1 LAFRTWASG
10 VGRSVAIAL
19 GLAITL
25 AGCQAVQGDGPWMNG
40 AKSTSTEALPFDV
53 IDLTPTTV
61 VAYRPPE
68 KIDRPSATERL
79 SAGRPLTAQPGDVLS
94 VRIFEEYAGGIFPT
108 IQDPAAGPLGNQ
120 IVTDRGTI
128 EVPFVGTVKV
138 AGLGLRQI
146 EHEIEHRLA
155 GKAKGPQ
162 VVAEFVA
169 DRTNTIMVSGNVKN
183 PGRVSLGEGLR
194 TVLDAINRAGGAVDS
209 TAGAPPPNAAK
220 DDSEDSDD
228 ADSSSSSPGGDS
240 AAGGAGGVGAIPKF
254 APPPSGG
261 PAQLEVV
268 VRRHGNVILDK
279 QLSELLAG
287 GDIGIE
293 KGDEIVVRPNT
304 QVVTVMGAVL
314 VAGNIELTR
323 PVTTLADILGEVH
336 GLFDLRSNK
345 TGLYVFRL
353 GKVRTD
359 PRARAKIFRLDFM
372 QPSSM
377 FVASQFGMQ
386 PRDVI
391 FVANAPLVEYDKV
404 LSSLYKT
411 VVIGG
416 VLSGSVTP
424 SVGF

>member
-1 LAFRTWASG
+1 
-10 VGRSVAIAL
+10 
-19 GLAITL
+19 
-25 AGCQAVQGDGPWMNG
+25 MNG

-68 KIDRPSATERL
+68 KVDRPSAVEHL
-79 SAGRPLTAQPGDVLS
+79 SAGRALTAQPGDVLGI
-94 VRIFEEYAGGIFPT
+94 RIFEEYAGGVFPT
-108 IQDPAAGPLGNQ
+108 IQDPVAGPLGNQ

-128 EVPFVGTVKV
+128 EVPFVGAVKV
-138 AGLGLRQI
+138 AGLNLRQI
-146 EHEIEHRLA
+146 EREIEHRLA
-155 GKAKGPQ
+155 GKAKDPQ

-209 TAGAPPPNAAK
+209 TAGAPPPTAAK
-220 DDSEDSDD
+220 EDDSEESDD
-228 ADSSSSSPGGDS
+228 ADSSSSAS
-240 AAGGAGGVGAIPKF
+240 AGGVGAMPKF
-254 APPPSGG
+254 GPPPSGG

-314 VAGNIELTR
+314 VAGNLELTR
-323 PVTTLADILGEVH
+323 PTTTLADILGEVH

-377 FVASQFGMQ
+377 FVASQFGME

-416 VLSGSVTP
+416 VLSGSTTP
-424 SVGF
+424 SIGF

>member
-1 LAFRTWASG
+1 
-10 VGRSVAIAL
+10 
-19 GLAITL
+19 
-25 AGCQAVQGDGPWMNG
+25 MNG
-40 AKSTSTEALPFDV
+40 AKSTSSEAFPFDV

-61 VAYRPPE
+61 VAYRPPQ
-68 KIDRPSATERL
+68 KIDGPSTTEHL
-79 SAGRPLTAQPGDVLS
+79 SAGRPLTAEPGDVLS
-94 VRIFEEYAGGIFPT
+94 VRIFEEYAGGVFPT

-146 EHEIEHRLA
+146 EHEIERRLA
-155 GKAKGPQ
+155 GKAKGAQ

-209 TAGAPPPNAAK
+209 TAPLPPAPPPGS
-220 DDSEDSDD
+220 DESDD
-228 ADSSSSSPGGDS
+228 ADSGSG
-240 AAGGAGGVGAIPKF
+240 AAGGASAGAGAGGVGALPKF
-254 APPPSGG
+254 GPPPSGG

-268 VRRHGNVILDK
+268 VRRHGSVILDK

-304 QVVTVMGAVL
+304 QMVTVMGAVL

-323 PVTTLADILGEVH
+323 PVTTLADVLGEVH

-391 FVANAPLVEYDKV
+391 FVANAPLIEYDKV

-416 VLSGSVTP
+416 ILSGGVTP